1 MWRDGEDDRT
11 VDVTLGYDLNTC
23 LLRLSSDQSS
33 LCQAPL
39 PAGNFSMHVTPS
51 FTSFSFC
58 FSFPISLFF
67 IIINFLSISWSLS
80 SLPSFVQCVHTH
92 LLSASPSFPSLYL
105 PLCAFSRIDSPGPL
119 VLSISLSLS
128 PCLRISRKE
137 IRGVKR
143 TDGKWMRDTRR
154 WTAERYN
161 KPCCKMCKT
170 SKHKRFHVTDNYSFW
185 FLPRF

>member
-128 PCLRISRKE
+128 PCLRRSRKE

-143 TDGKWMRDTRR
+143 DRWKMNERHEAVDRR
-154 WTAERYN
+154 TLQQTLLQN
-161 KPCCKMCKT
+161 VQNIQTQTFPC
-170 SKHKRFHVTDNYSFW
+170 N
-185 FLPRF
+185 